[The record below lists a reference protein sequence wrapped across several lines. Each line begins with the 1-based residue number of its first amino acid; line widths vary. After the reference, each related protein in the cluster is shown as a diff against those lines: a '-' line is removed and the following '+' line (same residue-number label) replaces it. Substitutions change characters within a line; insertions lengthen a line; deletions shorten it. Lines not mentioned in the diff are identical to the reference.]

1 MKLQTPTVV
10 RFTLGQG
17 SLYHNNFVLLC
28 SVSECNLTVS
38 SNIAKTA
45 SAVDADQ
52 SVFSTVAVPL
62 PLSCPFQ
69 HLHAWQPY
77 HHDDEGQGQG
87 LSEFKQGQFH
97 VIMMEG
103 VVYRSV
109 LITSF
114 RSWT

>member
-1 MKLQTPTVV
+1 M
-10 RFTLGQG
+10 
-17 SLYHNNFVLLC
+17 
-28 SVSECNLTVS
+28 
-38 SNIAKTA
+38 
-45 SAVDADQ
+45 DAGQ
-52 SVFSTVAVPL
+52 SVYSSVAVPL

-77 HHDDEGQGQG
+77 DHDDEIQGQG

-109 LITSF
+109 PIYFIPLMTTDGQKGRACGVMLSMLV
-114 RSWT
+114 